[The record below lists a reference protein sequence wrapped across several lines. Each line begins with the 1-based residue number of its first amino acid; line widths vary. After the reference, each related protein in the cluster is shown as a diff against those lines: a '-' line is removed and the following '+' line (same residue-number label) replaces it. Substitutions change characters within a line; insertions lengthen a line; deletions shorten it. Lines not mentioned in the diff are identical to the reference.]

1 MKITRTILL
10 CIASAAA
17 LCGYSFELGKTDAV
31 IYYSK
36 QYKNAADELAG
47 YLNRIYG
54 KNYTVVQGDSRKTDA
69 PGIYLGVAPAGVKFK
84 DPAANKLYIR
94 RWADNTRL
102 FLFGNDDKKLKL
114 QGSRFA
120 MYDFLQDVCGVRW
133 LWPGET
139 GTVVETR
146 SPDTVKNGSSI
157 YIPPFEQRLT
167 SSFHYGKSYMD
178 VSAVADL
185 DAWLDHHKVGTT
197 VVGSFSHAFSRL
209 LPQSVYGK
217 EHPEYY
223 SLVTAGNWIG
233 VNKPEKAART
243 FFNDGAWQLCTSN
256 PEVRRL
262 IAQKIIDAK
271 TTKVQSISPND
282 GYGFCECDNCR
293 KDDGDTE
300 WKGAKNT
307 NYTNRM
313 YRFASDIANQVYKA
327 DPNAKIG
334 MFAYSLYNKVPTV
347 DVKFPG
353 NMYLSFC
360 YQVLGM
366 SEQAEKELEETLIG
380 LGKTGARVIGREYWG
395 CHYWLD
401 LPVSH
406 SRRIDRNLKLLHRV
420 NAAGVYGETG
430 NAFAPRASDLYIL
443 ARLSWDP
450 TLNREELL
458 MDFCEKA
465 FGKKAAKVMYDMFEK
480 IEDYS
485 EEVMQKFSTEK
496 GELFKLYPNVYAE
509 RVRFFRKYY
518 GKDFR
523 KMCNQ
528 YLWKANKLADTP
540 ERKARVAYIKLGIDH
555 CTINADAMEGFAKLA
570 AAGINMPLTQPDAEA
585 VVMEK
590 DNLLKIANKA
600 YKDADNRLRFLLKN
614 SADNALGRDVFRSE
628 SIRLRPWKTLSE
640 FAVTQ
645 LMTNQF
651 NYLVNGSFEYSTY
664 CWDWKK
670 SSGESSFDTT
680 SAVNFDPAINLM
692 AQYHNAQGRSGV
704 VKLGAKSSAVLTN
717 TRAIAPKTR
726 QTAVMRMFVKSSV
739 YPSELMRVTLGGKEL
754 RTLILASAFSREP
767 QWYEVR
773 IPRTRIPAG
782 NHTFKIEFTNKS
794 DAPIELNL
802 DELELLLIPAK

>member
-1 MKITRTILL
+1 MKITKTVLL
-10 CIASAAA
+10 YLASVFAF
-17 LCGYSFELGKTDAV
+17 CVYSFEIGKADAV

-36 QYKNAADELAG
+36 QYQNAAGELAG

-54 KNYTVVQGDSRKTDA
+54 KNYSTAKYNGKSDA
-69 PGIYLGVAPAGVKFK
+69 PGIYIGIVPADLKLEV
-84 DPAANKLYIR
+84 PAKRLYIGR
-94 RWADNTRL
+94 YADDQRL
-102 FLFGNDDKKLKL
+102 FIFGNDDRKLKL

-139 GTVVETR
+139 GTVVEKR
-146 SPDTVKNGSSI
+146 SADTVKNGVST
-157 YIPPFEQRLT
+157 YIPPFDQRLT

-178 VSAVADL
+178 DQAVKDL
-185 DAWLDHHKVGTT
+185 DSWLDHHKVGTT
-197 VVGSFSHAFSRL
+197 VIGSFSHAFSRL

-217 EHPEYY
+217 DHPEYY

-233 VNKPEKAART
+233 INKPETAART
-243 FFNDGAWQLCTSN
+243 VFNDGAWQFCTSN
-256 PEVRRL
+256 PDVRRL
-262 IAQKIIDAK
+262 IAKKIIDAK

-293 KDDGDTE
+293 KDDGDTP
-300 WKGAKNT
+300 WLGAKNT
-307 NYTNRM
+307 NLTNRM
-313 YRFASDIANQVYKA
+313 YRFAADIANQVYKA

-366 SEQAEKELEETLIG
+366 SEEAEKQLEKTLLG

-406 SRRIDRNLKLLHRV
+406 SRRIDRNLKLLHRA
-420 NAAGVYGETG
+420 NAAGIYGETG

-450 TLNREELL
+450 TLKREALL

-465 FGKKAAKVMYDMFEK
+465 FGKKSAKVMYDMFEK
-480 IEDYS
+480 IEDYT
-485 EEVMQKFSTEK
+485 EMVMQKDNTEE
-496 GELFKLYPNVYAE
+496 GDIFKHYPNVYAE
-509 RVRFFRKYY
+509 RIRFFRKYY
-518 GKDFR
+518 GQDFR
-523 KMCNQ
+523 KMCNR
-528 YLWKANKLADTP
+528 YLWKANKFATTP
-540 ERKARVAYIKLGIDH
+540 EHKARIAYIKLGIEH

-570 AAGINMPLTQPDAEA
+570 AAGVNMPLTQPDAEA

-590 DNLLKIANKA
+590 ENLLKLAGTA
-600 YKDADNRLRFLLKN
+600 YKNADKRLRFLLKY

-628 SIRLRPWKTLSE
+628 SLRLRPWKSISE
-640 FAVTQ
+640 FVTTQ
-645 LMTNQF
+645 LNTNQF
-651 NYLVNGSFEYSTY
+651 NYLVNGSFEYYSY

-670 SSGESSFDTT
+670 TAGESSFETT
-680 SAVNFDPAINLM
+680 SAVNFDPAGNLM
-692 AQYHNAQGRSGV
+692 AQYHNAQGRSAMI
-704 VKLGAKSSAVLTN
+704 KLGANSSAVLIN
-717 TRAIAPKTR
+717 TRQIAPKTA
-726 QTAVMRMFVKSSV
+726 QTAVMRMFVKS
-739 YPSELMRVTLGGKEL
+739 PCDPAKLMKVTLGGKEL
-754 RTLILASAFSREP
+754 PMVVLPRELNRDQ

-773 IPRTRIPAG
+773 FKQTAIPAG
-782 NHTFKIEFTNKS
+782 NQSFKVEFKNSSKN
-794 DAPIELNL
+794 PVEIYI
-802 DELELLLIPAK
+802 DEMELLLIPKK

>member
-1 MKITRTILL
+1 MKVTKTILL
-10 CIASAAA
+10 GIALAAG
-17 LCGYSFELGKTDAV
+17 LCGYSFELGKADAV

-54 KNYTVVQGDSRKTDA
+54 KKYSAVPGNGKTDA
-69 PGIYLGVAPAGVKFK
+69 PGIYLGIAPAGMKFK
-84 DPAANKLYIR
+84 DPVKKLYIR
-94 RWADNTRL
+94 RWADDTRL

-133 LWPGET
+133 LWPGKT
-139 GTVVETR
+139 GTVVEKR

-157 YIPPFEQRLT
+157 YIPPFDQRLT
-167 SSFHYGKSYMD
+167 QSFHYGKSYMD
-178 VSAVADL
+178 VSATADL
-185 DAWLDHHKVGTT
+185 DAWLDHHKVGTILH
-197 VVGSFSHAFSRL
+197 GSFAHAFSTIM
-209 LPQSVYGK
+209 PQSKYGK
-217 EHPEYY
+217 THPEYY
-223 SLVTAGNWIG
+223 SLVTAENWIG

-243 FFNDGAWQLCTSN
+243 VFNDGAWQLCTSN
-256 PEVRRL
+256 PEVR
-262 IAQKIIDAK
+262 KIIADQIVAK
-271 TTKVQSISPND
+271 KSTRLQTISPND

-293 KDDGDTE
+293 KDDGDTP

-307 NYTNRM
+307 NFTNRM
-313 YRFASDIANQVYKA
+313 YKFAADIANQVYQK
-327 DPNAKIG
+327 DPDSKVA

-366 SEQAEKELEETLIG
+366 SAEAEKELEETLLG
-380 LGKTGARVIGREYWG
+380 LSKTGARVVGREYWG

-406 SRRIDRNLKLLHRV
+406 SRRIDRNLKLLHKA
-420 NAAGVYGETG
+420 NAAGIYGETG
-430 NAFAPRASDLYIL
+430 NAFAPRATDLYIL

-450 TLNREELL
+450 TLDREALL

-480 IEDYS
+480 IEDYT
-485 EEVMQKFSTEK
+485 EDVMQKFNTEK
-496 GELFKLYPNVYAE
+496 GELYTIYPNVYAE
-509 RVRFFRKYY
+509 RIRFFRKYY
-518 GKDFR
+518 GREFQ
-523 KMCNQ
+523 KMCNK
-528 YLWKANKLADTP
+528 YLWKANKFAETP
-540 ERKARVAYIKLGIDH
+540 EHKARIAYIKLGIEH
-555 CTINADAMEGFAKLA
+555 CTINANAMEGFAKLA
-570 AAGINMPLTQPDAEA
+570 AAGINMPLTQPDVEA

-590 DNLLKIANKA
+590 ENLLKIANQA
-600 YKDADNRLRFLLKN
+600 YKAADKRLRFLLKN

-645 LMTNQF
+645 LMTDQF
-651 NYLVNGSFEYSTY
+651 NYLVNGSFEYRTY
-664 CWDWKK
+664 CWDWQK
-670 SSGESSFDTT
+670 SSGDSSLDTT

-692 AQYHNAQGRSGV
+692 AQYHNAQGRSAAI
-704 VKLGAKSSAVLTN
+704 KLGAKSSAVLVN
-717 TRAIAPKTR
+717 TRPVAPKTA
-726 QTAVMRMFVKSSV
+726 QTAWFKMFVKSPV
-739 YPSELMRVTLGGKEL
+739 DPAEVMKVTLGGKEL
-754 RTLILASAFSREP
+754 PMVVLPRELNYDR

-773 IPRTRIPAG
+773 FQQLNIPAG
-782 NHTFKIEFTNKS
+782 KHQLKIDFKNDSDKVIEM
-794 DAPIELNL
+794 NL
-802 DELELLLIPAK
+802 DELELRLVPAK